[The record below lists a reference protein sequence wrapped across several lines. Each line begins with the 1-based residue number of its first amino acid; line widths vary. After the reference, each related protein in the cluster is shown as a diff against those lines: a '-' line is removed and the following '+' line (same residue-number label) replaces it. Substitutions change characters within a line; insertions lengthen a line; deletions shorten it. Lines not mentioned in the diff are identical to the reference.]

1 MIEIS
6 PFCVLLLII
15 NFMQIF
21 PSLKHSFNLVCAAK
35 MNETT
40 FVGRRLL
47 KNTRSFS
54 NRNDDS

>member
-1 MIEIS
+1 
-6 PFCVLLLII
+6 
-15 NFMQIF
+15 MQIF

-54 NRNDDS
+54 NRNDDSLLLVNN